1 MSTMLDLAEER
12 DKLKKEYEYIITRY
26 DDMCYNCDECKEQR
40 LDLISKESDVNR
52 RISEI
57 EDKLSKID
65 SGERNKKLKEFAK
78 LKSEEIRNEINKETG
93 CSIITVRK
101 LWSCDLKELV
111 GLELYDFDFFPR
123 EIKSILKYFKNCNYG
138 VFTPNEKDSDVGD
151 MIYLNIDI
159 KNWDKD

>member
-1 MSTMLDLAEER
+1 MSTMLDLAKER
-12 DKLKKEYEYIITRY
+12 DKLKKEYECVLMSF
-26 DDMCYNCDECKEQR
+26 DAMCSDCPNEQR
-40 LDLISKESDVNR
+40 KDLNHR
-52 RISEI
+52 QFEI
-57 EDKLSKID
+57 ERRLREIDETLSKID

-111 GLELYDFDFFPR
+111 GLELYDFDFFSR
-123 EIKSILKYFKNCNYG
+123 EEIKSILKYIKNCDYG

-159 KNWDKD
+159 RNWEED

>member
-12 DKLKKEYEYIITRY
+12 DKLKKEYECVLMSF
-26 DDMCYNCDECKEQR
+26 DAMCSDCPNEQR
-40 LDLISKESDVNR
+40 KDLNYR
-52 RISEI
+52 QFEI
-57 EDKLSKID
+57 ERRLREIDETLSKID

-159 KNWDKD
+159 RNWDKD

>member
-12 DKLKKEYEYIITRY
+12 DKLKEEYECVLMSF
-26 DDMCYNCDECKEQR
+26 DAMCSDCPNEQR
-40 LDLISKESDVNR
+40 KDLNHR
-52 RISEI
+52 QFEI
-57 EDKLSKID
+57 ERRLREIDETLSKID

-123 EIKSILKYFKNCNYG
+123 EIKSILKYFKNCDYG

-159 KNWDKD
+159 RNWEED

>member
-12 DKLKKEYEYIITRY
+12 DKLKKEYECVLMSF
-26 DDMCYNCDECKEQR
+26 DAMCSDCPNEQR
-40 LDLISKESDVNR
+40 KDLNHR
-52 RISEI
+52 QFEI
-57 EDKLSKID
+57 ERRLREIDETLSKID

-159 KNWDKD
+159 RNWDKD

>member
-12 DKLKKEYEYIITRY
+12 DKLKEEYECVLMSF
-26 DDMCYNCDECKEQR
+26 DAMCSDCPNEQR
-40 LDLISKESDVNR
+40 KDLNHR
-52 RISEI
+52 QFEI
-57 EDKLSKID
+57 ERRLREIDETLSKID

-111 GLELYDFDFFPR
+111 GLELYDIDFFPR

-159 KNWDKD
+159 RNWDKD